1 MKHCITKPGYCLL
14 TMKSK
19 DFSVL
24 IWLFILSY
32 SCIAQNKVTGKV
44 TTFDGKGIGQVEV
57 YNKTLGTQIFS
68 NSNGE
73 FILNIEANNASA
85 FVFYKENYAIV
96 EKTITSS
103 DQNITVVLDKIVN
116 ISEVVI
122 NKQREKLFALN
133 KLKDIEETAIY
144 AGKKTEVISISKLTA
159 NKATNNARQIFAQV
173 VGLTINESSDGG
185 LQLSIGGRGL
195 DPNRTSNF
203 NTRQNGYDISADVLG
218 YPESYYA
225 TPTEA
230 LDEIQIVRGAASLQY
245 GTQFGGLV
253 NFKTKTPSKKPFEI
267 TTRNTI
273 GSYNL
278 FTNFSSISGTN
289 KKISYYS
296 FYNFKQG
303 DGFRP
308 NSQFDSKTYFANL
321 NYQFTAKT
329 SLHLDYTHFN
339 YLAQQPGGLTDVMF
353 QKDPTQ
359 SNRTRNWFD
368 VKWDLFALRLKHKI
382 AKDADFSLQLFGL
395 DASRRTVGFR
405 SNRVSISDSEGPV
418 RDLIVGDFVN
428 WGAETR
434 YLQRYKIRQNTSAF
448 LIGAK
453 YYQSRNTGIQGPGS
467 SGSDANFSI
476 ATKEFPT
483 YASQSNYTFP
493 NLNMAVFGEN
503 IFKISSRF
511 SITPGFRFEK
521 IKTSALGS
529 YRKINLDLA
538 GNVIL
543 DQTVPENNVKEREF
557 VLFGIGLSYKPKDAI
572 EFYGNIS
579 QNYRSVTFNDIRTVS
594 PSQVIA
600 EGITDEK
607 GFTSDVGV
615 RGQIG
620 NKITF
625 DASIYGLYYDDKIG
639 EYETTN
645 PNGSAAIVRYR
656 DNIGTAVTYG
666 FETLLDWSIS
676 RTFFAEN
683 ENFMWNVFSNSAI
696 TDSQYLK
703 SNAPNI
709 QGNKVEFVP
718 FLNIK
723 TGTGIGY
730 KNFMS
735 SIQFTYISSQFTEAN
750 NSTTD
755 YNDNTYGIFGQIPAY
770 YVADISTSYKWN
782 HFKFEAGI
790 NNLTNN
796 SYFTRRATS
805 YPGPGIIPSDSRTV
819 YFTLGFVF

>member
-1 MKHCITKPGYCLL
+1 MKHSNPKRGFCLL
-14 TMKSK
+14 MMRLK
-19 DFSVL
+19 DYSLILLLLIISCNAFSQGR
-24 IWLFILSY
+24 FF
-32 SCIAQNKVTGKV
+32 GKI
-44 TTFDGKGIGQVEV
+44 TTFGGEGIGQVEI
-57 YNKTLGTQIFS
+57 YNKTLGIKTFS
-68 NSNGE
+68 NSKGE
-73 FILNIEANNASA
+73 FILTIEKNNT
-85 FVFYKENYAIV
+85 FEMLFYKENYALV
-96 EKTITSS
+96 EKIVSSS
-103 DQNITVVLDKIVN
+103 DQNITIVLEKITN
-116 ISEVVI
+116 LSEVMI

-144 AGKKTEVISISKLTA
+144 AGKKTEVISINKLTA

-230 LDEIQIVRGAASLQY
+230 LEEIQVVRGAASLQY

-253 NFKTKTPSKKPFEI
+253 NFKTKTPSKTPLEI
-267 TTRNTI
+267 TTRNTV

-278 FTNFSSISGTN
+278 FTNFSSLSGTN
-289 KKISYYS
+289 KKFSYYS

-321 NYQFTAKT
+321 NYQFTDKT
-329 SLHLDYTHFN
+329 SLHFDYTYFD

-368 VKWDLFALRLKHKI
+368 VKWNLFALRIKHKLT
-382 AKDADFSLQLFGL
+382 KNSDFSLQLFGL
-395 DASRRTVGFR
+395 DASRKTVGFR
-405 SNRVSISDSEGPV
+405 SNRVSNPDSEGMV
-418 RDLIVGDFVN
+418 RDLIIGDFVN
-428 WGAETR
+428 WGAEAR
-434 YLQRYKIRQNTSAF
+434 YLQRYKISNNTSAF

-467 SGSDANFSI
+467 SGSDANFSL
-476 ATKEFPT
+476 ATDEFPT
-483 YASQSNYTFP
+483 YANQSNYTFP
-493 NLNMAVFGEN
+493 NLNFSVFGEN
-503 IFKISSRF
+503 IFKLSSKF

-521 IKTSALGS
+521 IKTSAQGS

-543 DQTVPENNVKEREF
+543 DQTIPENNVKDRKF
-557 VLFGIGLSYKPKDAI
+557 VLLGIGLSYKPKNPI

-600 EGITDEK
+600 DKISDEK
-607 GFTSDVGV
+607 GFTSDVGI
-615 RGQIG
+615 RGQIN

-625 DASIYGLYYDDKIG
+625 DASFYSLYYDDKIG

-645 PNGSAAIVRYR
+645 PNGAAAIVRYR
-656 DNIGTAVTYG
+656 DNIGTAITYG
-666 FETLLDWSIS
+666 FEALLDWSIS
-676 RTFFAEN
+676 RTFFAEK
-683 ENFMWNVFSNSAI
+683 EDFTWNIFSNTAVTNSE
-696 TDSQYLK
+696 YLK

-718 FLNIK
+718 LLNIK

-730 KNFMS
+730 RNFMS
-735 SIQFTYISSQFTEAN
+735 SIQFTYVSSQFTEAN

-755 YNDNTYGIFGQIPAY
+755 YNDNAYGIFGQIPAY

-782 HFKFEAGI
+782 HFKLEGGI
-790 NNLTNN
+790 NNFTNN
-796 SYFTRRATS
+796 SYFTRRATG
-805 YPGPGIIPSDSRTV
+805 YPGPGIIPSDNRTF
-819 YFTLGFVF
+819 YFTLGLIF